1 MIGIMET
8 APKPWEMPT
17 FREVGGFARW
27 GHVAMSGN
35 ISGCYSWGGE
45 EATGT

>member
-8 APKPWEMPT
+8 APKPWEMSP

-27 GHVAMSGN
+27 GHLAMSGN
-35 ISGCYSWGGE
+35 IFGC
-45 EATGT
+45 